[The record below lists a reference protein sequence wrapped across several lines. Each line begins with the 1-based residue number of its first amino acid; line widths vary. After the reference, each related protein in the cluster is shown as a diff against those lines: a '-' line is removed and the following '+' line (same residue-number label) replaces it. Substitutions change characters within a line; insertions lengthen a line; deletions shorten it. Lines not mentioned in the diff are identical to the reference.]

1 MSLTKDQ
8 LLHSPVFQEAVIE
21 RLATITV
28 VAIDPPVSPCS
39 PELLSIYHLGGS
51 WQTYGRE

>member
-1 MSLTKDQ
+1 MSLTKYQ

-21 RLATITV
+21 RLTTIMV